1 MTFMLIVKGM
11 WFGIVGVTEN
21 TDNKYIVE
29 DYVTNPFEIDEA
41 DIYIN
46 LKEEMNYVEN
56 GILAKRAK
64 HSLLNLHLD
73 DIKEYEIEILDRILE
88 NKYKEDHK
96 LIIVVYKKNIT
107 VYKYE
112 FIHLDEQGEE
122 INKLTIESS
131 GRHDIETLDWNGR
144 RRNKFL
150 GLF

>member
-11 WFGIVGVTEN
+11 WLGIVGVTEN

-73 DIKEYEIEILDRILE
+73 DIKEHEIEILDRILE

-131 GRHDIETLDWNGR
+131 GRHDIEILDWNGR